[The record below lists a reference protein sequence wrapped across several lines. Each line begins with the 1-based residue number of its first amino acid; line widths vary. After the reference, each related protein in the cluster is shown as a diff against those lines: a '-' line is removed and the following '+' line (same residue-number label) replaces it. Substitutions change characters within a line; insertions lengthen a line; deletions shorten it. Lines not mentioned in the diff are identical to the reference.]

1 MTKTG
6 KRLKQL
12 REKRGLKQ
20 TQLAD
25 IMNVSNRTISVYEK
39 GTVVPPTE
47 NLERLATFFDVTT
60 DYLLGRTNNPKVSL
74 NERGEEESTKINV
87 EEMLDKAWLLKGNKV
102 SEELKR
108 EVLGFIEFRMQQK
121 KIKNE

>member
-108 EVLGFIEFRMQQK
+108 EVFGFIEFRMQQK
-121 KIKNE
+121 K